1 MEYNFYDCC
10 NMLICIIA
18 VFYICF
24 KYSLSNKV
32 LWLLLLHVALVFF
45 MDAIFNYSY
54 WGDQYRYVAAATQF
68 RNQYSSGEFGSVM
81 YASLFF
87 SLFPL
92 FIESIKSIAF
102 INFML
107 YLLLFVYLLH
117 LYRTNEI
124 MRRFKMV
131 YLLYPSLILFTSLG
145 LRDFLITSFMF
156 LSLYNLLVTHSKIKT
171 ILFMSPLYF
180 IKAQNLF
187 LLGLTVIFA
196 WILRVKNMGV
206 KVVLFS
212 LLFWSVI
219 IWVRINLDMLL
230 KLRSAMFLED
240 TGLNPI
246 LSMNDW
252 SYQDLYR
259 ILFAPLF
266 FDARNAMQLIQS
278 VENLGLGVVIYKFI
292 QLARKVKIPRFEF
305 IVLNFFAIVSTL
317 LYSLVVFNY
326 GTVTRYKMPFVFCW
340 MLMVLLMIDK
350 KIYSDTLHCDI
361 AESVN

>member
-10 NMLICIIA
+10 NMLFCITA

-24 KYSLSNKV
+24 KYNLSNRV
-32 LWLLLLHVALVFF
+32 LVLLLLHISLVFF

-54 WGDQYRYVAAATQF
+54 CGDQYRYVAAAIDF
-68 RNQYSSGEFGSVM
+68 RNNLSSQEGGSVL

-92 FIESIKSIAF
+92 FIGSIKSIAF

-107 YLLLFVYLLH
+107 YLLLFVFLL
-117 LYRTNEI
+117 YKYKTNEI
-124 MRRFKMV
+124 MHKFKIV

-171 ILFMSPLYF
+171 ILFMLPLYF
-180 IKAQNLF
+180 IKVQNLF
-187 LLGLTVIFA
+187 LIGLTIVFA
-196 WILRVKNMGV
+196 WILRVKNIRV
-206 KVVLFS
+206 KVFLFF
-212 LLFWSVI
+212 LFFWSVI
-219 IWVRINLDMLL
+219 IWAQININMLL
-230 KLRSAMFLED
+230 ILRAAMFRED
-240 TGLNPI
+240 TGLDPI
-246 LSMNDW
+246 LFMNDW
-252 SYQDLYR
+252 SYIDIYR
-259 ILFAPLF
+259 ILFAPFF

-278 VENLGLGVVIYKFI
+278 VENLMLGIVVYNFI
-292 QLARKVKIPRFEF
+292 KLAKKVKIPRFEF

-350 KIYSDTLHCDI
+350 KLYSDSNKNMPKI
-361 AESVN
+361 G